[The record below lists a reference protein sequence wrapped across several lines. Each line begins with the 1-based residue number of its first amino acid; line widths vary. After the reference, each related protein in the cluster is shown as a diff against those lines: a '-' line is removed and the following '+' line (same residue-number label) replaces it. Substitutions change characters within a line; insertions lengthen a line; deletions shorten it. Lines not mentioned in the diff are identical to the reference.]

1 MYIIKCKILKLDS
14 SVIFKRFYNP
24 PTKKTWSKQNPLFKT
39 PRPLVDPYN
48 LGRLHP
54 DKEWWNLPKKGLNPD
69 TFMGFPDVLNIE
81 KHGGSLYTHCM
92 DSSTLS
98 MVVYRCI
105 ENGITDIDIWH
116 KLTLKA
122 LKLAMSLDTYVISV
136 LYLYFSLSSHYDHK
150 FVSTFVGR
158 ILATLDQFTLEECS
172 NVILAMDNP
181 KYYHEQTFNYVLK
194 HAENICLNGNLNPIE
209 CLRFLSSLKN
219 VENVSQNCLLAI
231 GEAIEVSDLS
241 VIDKVLIFDGLDS
254 CCRFHDKVSPLCS
267 ARLFNECCSILESSK
282 ECIHYFNLIFLNS
295 IITFNFKN
303 DQLLNSILTKI
314 NENIYDSTNE
324 EQARYLYLL
333 SKLKNQSFPNITN
346 TITNKIQKLVT
357 SFEKEVLKKYE
368 ELSNNDTLW
377 FEVAVSI
384 LNSKQTL
391 DSSQLKFLGEF
402 SNKSQNLGKN
412 QLLEL
417 YSSLSK
423 TSIPPD
429 VFPHF
434 INSVVTECWNLE
446 DLSLSELTTLLD
458 YDHDYFTGVIPRDK
472 MDRYFGILF
481 NEITN
486 LSSKELVSLI
496 KFSSKDVNYSNRLV
510 LKLKGCKRLL
520 YNPGAIV
527 EVIKL
532 YKRVGKEAD
541 EFIYELLDGIYKSR
555 AMVLSQDKKRLVE
568 VLEENGINYRVN
580 KF

>member
-1 MYIIKCKILKLDS
+1 MQA
-14 SVIFKRFYNP
+14 
-24 PTKKTWSKQNPLFKT
+24 KKTWSKQNPLFKT

-231 GEAIEVSDLS
+231 
-241 VIDKVLIFDGLDS
+241 
-254 CCRFHDKVSPLCS
+254 
-267 ARLFNECCSILESSK
+267 
-282 ECIHYFNLIFLNS
+282 
-295 IITFNFKN
+295 
-303 DQLLNSILTKI
+303 
-314 NENIYDSTNE
+314 
-324 EQARYLYLL
+324 
-333 SKLKNQSFPNITN
+333 
-346 TITNKIQKLVT
+346 
-357 SFEKEVLKKYE
+357 EVLKKYE

-532 YKRVGKEAD
+532 YKR
-541 EFIYELLDGIYKSR
+541 
-555 AMVLSQDKKRLVE
+555 LV
-568 VLEENGINYRVN
+568 IS
-580 KF
+580 